1 VSGPFVS
8 SVTRR
13 PRRGRTALVVVVAL
27 AAVAAVVGAAYGG
40 LWLADRGEIPAR
52 TTVGGVPVGGL
63 QLEEAAEEV
72 VLAGRERATLPIR
85 LIGPGGEERTT
96 GAKLGAEPLVD
107 EAIEAAREASPL
119 ERAWRRL
126 GLGGTREIPLEYA
139 LGPVRVARLA
149 NALDERFADPPRN
162 ADIVVRETAV
172 RVRPAAPGT
181 GVDRAA
187 LRHAL
192 RTLPSE
198 VGLSLVASAPGVVT
212 AEAEAA
218 KADVERLLSQPRVVR
233 FQGVSATL
241 WPKRL
246 GALVRTEPVDGAL
259 AVTLDPRGLEA
270 ALRTRLGRFEQAPR
284 DAGFMPAGDRVRI
297 APSRPGRAL
306 DGKAIGAS
314 LLRNER
320 AQAHL
325 ARFRVS
331 QPALPTQRART
342 LGIEQKISEFTTYH
356 SCCAPRV
363 NNIHRGADIID
374 GTIVLPGKTFD
385 LNQVMGQRT
394 EARGF
399 LAAPQIFNGRLE
411 DAVGGGVSQIATTMY
426 NAAFFG
432 GMQIVTHQPHEFYI
446 SRYPMGREATVSWG
460 GPELIWRNDWPAAV
474 LVNMVYTDTSVT
486 VRLYSSKLGRKVT
499 SVTGTPCCYEAPRTI
514 TVSNSSLPAGTT
526 STVQSAGP
534 SGFTISYTRKVFRDG
549 RLKRN
554 ERYTWRYK
562 PENAI
567 VEVGPPAP
575 PKPKPKPDPKPPAD
589 VKPAPVDG
597 EQASAQTASTSP

>member
-1 VSGPFVS
+1 MSGPFVS
-8 SVTRR
+8 SVSRR
-13 PRRGRTALVVVVAL
+13 RRRGRTALIVAVVVAVVAGLL
-27 AAVAAVVGAAYGG
+27 AAGYGALWYLDRDRIAAG
-40 LWLADRGEIPAR
+40 

-63 QLEEAAEEV
+63 GAEEAAEEV
-72 VLAGRERATLPIR
+72 RLAAQERAVLPIR

-96 GAKLGAEPLVD
+96 GKRIGAEPLAD
-107 EAIEAAREASPL
+107 QAIELARDTSAL

-126 GLGGTREIPLEYA
+126 GFGGAREIPLEYE

-149 NALDERFADPPRN
+149 NSLDERFADPPRN
-162 ADIVVRETAV
+162 ADIRVRDTTV
-172 RVRPAAPGT
+172 LVRPAAPGT
-181 GVDRAA
+181 GVDRGA
-187 LRHAL
+187 LRRAL
-192 RTLPSE
+192 RTLPAE
-198 VGLSLVASAPGVVT
+198 VGLSLVPAAPSVAT

-218 KADVERLLSQPRVVR
+218 KEQVDRLLGAPRIVR
-233 FQGVSATL
+233 YQGVSATL

-246 GALVRTEPVDGAL
+246 GSLVRTEPRDGEL
-259 AVTLDPRGLEA
+259 AVTLDRKGLEE
-270 ALRTRLGRFEQAPR
+270 ALRPRLGRFERAPR
-284 DAGFMPAGDRVRI
+284 DAGFTPVGDRVRI
-297 APSRPGRAL
+297 TPARPGRAL
-306 DGKAIGAS
+306 DGGAIGAS
-314 LLRNER
+314 LLNNDD
-320 AQAHL
+320 ATAHL
-325 ARFRVS
+325 ARFRTS
-331 QPALPTQRART
+331 QPALTTARART

-356 SCCAPRV
+356 PCCAPRV
-363 NNIHRGADIID
+363 NNIHRGAEIID
-374 GTIVLPGKTFD
+374 GTVILPGKAFD
-385 LNQVMGQRT
+385 LNEVMGQRT

-399 LAAPQIFNGRLE
+399 MAAPQIFNGRLE

-474 LVNMVYTDTSVT
+474 LVNMSYTDTSIT

-499 SVTGTPCCYEAPRTI
+499 SVTGEPCCYTSPQTI
-514 TVSNSSLPAGTT
+514 TVSNPSLPPGTT

-534 SGFTISYTRKVFRDG
+534 SGFTISYTRKVFRNG
-549 RLKRN
+549 KLKRN

-575 PKPKPKPDPKPPAD
+575 AKPKPTPKPKPPAGD
-589 VKPAPVDG
+589 EPA
-597 EQASAQTASTSP
+597 AKQTASTSG